1 MADTSKTDFLV
12 SNETSFD
19 LANLPGMRKVPS
31 TTGYKPGDILVVF
44 GELFARGY
52 ANGIVD
58 EAERNGLTVIRSTVG
73 RRDPGGALRA
83 LTAEELAGQ
92 KTPFINISLEAGFD
106 LEPAEDGGPTP
117 NSFFEG
123 VKLGEWQ
130 NAKADFT
137 AIEKSRARGRARFRE
152 AVKAYVKELEKHIPS
167 GKNVIFC
174 HTMAGGVP
182 RTKIIMPVM
191 NRVFK
196 GTGDRHVPSSQ
207 LFESDLGRFALL
219 NFDEVTSETYRTL
232 IEETSELRAKI
243 ETSGGSARYLAFGYH
258 GTEVLVG
265 DGPDAK
271 FQWQTY
277 TPYFQGW
284 AKMRLENYAIHF
296 AKQGVRTCVYN
307 CPEILTNS
315 SSIFLGVEVSLYPLL
330 GALERAKSNATVEG
344 KARVEAILK
353 ECQSLLKPE
362 HDFKS
367 IMKFT
372 KDYITSDLIQSHS
385 VFKKW
390 PQNNSQTQMEV
401 MLNASETLFKQHVDE
416 KNLMTS
422 VLSEQV
428 FRATGH
434 VMFHD
439 SFTCEKPVWWL
450 GHDVLSAALA
460 SGKTL

>member
-1 MADTSKTDFLV
+1 MKTNSDPTL
-12 SNETSFD
+12 SNFALSS
-19 LANLPGMRKVPS
+19 LPAMREVPRS
-31 TTGYKPGDILVVF
+31 APFKKGDVLVVF

-73 RRDPGGALRA
+73 RRDSSGPMAGKLRP
-83 LTAEELAGQ
+83 LNEQELKEQ
-92 KTPFINISLEAGFD
+92 KSPFINVALEAGFD
-106 LEPAEDGGPTP
+106 LEPAFDGGPTP

-123 VKLGEWQ
+123 VKLSDWE
-130 NAKADFT
+130 NATADFSM
-137 AIEKSRARGRARFRE
+137 IEKSRARGRDRFRA
-152 AVKAYVKELEKHIPS
+152 AVKDYVSQLKSMIPK
-167 GKNVIFC
+167 GANVIFC

-196 GTGDRHVPSSQ
+196 GIGDRHVPSST
-207 LFESDLGRFALL
+207 LFESAIGRYALM
-219 NFDEVTSETYRTL
+219 NFDDVTAETYRTL
-232 IEETSELRAKI
+232 IEETANLRSEI
-243 ETSGGSARYLAFGYH
+243 EASGGTARYIAYGYH
-258 GTEVLVG
+258 GTEVMV
-265 DGPDAK
+265 DGK
-271 FQWQTY
+271 FEWQTY

-284 AKMRLENYAIHF
+284 AKMRLEKLALDF
-296 AKQGVRTCVYN
+296 AKKGLKTCVYN

-330 GALERAKSNATVEG
+330 GALEKAAITATDSG
-344 KARVEAILK
+344 KKRIQSILN

-362 HDFKS
+362 HSIKAIMDF
-367 IMKFT
+367 T
-372 KDYITSDLIQSHS
+372 RDYIHSDLIRTHS
-385 VFKKW
+385 VFEKW
-390 PQNNSQTQMEV
+390 PQNNSGPQMER
-401 MLNASETLFKQHVDE
+401 MLNASETLFGQHKDE

-439 SFTCEKPVWWL
+439 CFSCERPVVWL
-450 GHDVLSAALA
+450 GHDVLSKALA
-460 SGKTL
+460 SGNTL

>member
-1 MADTSKTDFLV
+1 MTEKLDAGFLV
-12 SNETSFD
+12 SNKTSFD
-19 LANLPGMRKVPS
+19 LPTLPGMRRLPMEAN
-31 TTGYKPGDILVVF
+31 YKMGDVLVVF
-44 GELFARGY
+44 GEIFARGY

-58 EAERNGLTVIRSTVG
+58 EAERHGLKVIRSTVG
-73 RRDPGGALRA
+73 RRDTNGSLRA
-83 LTAEELAGQ
+83 LNEAELANQ
-92 KTPFINISLEAGFD
+92 KTPFINIPLEAGFD
-106 LEPAEDGGPTP
+106 LEPCEEGGPNP

-130 NAKADFT
+130 KAKADFN
-137 AIEKSRARGRARFRE
+137 AIEKSRLRGRERFRN
-152 AVKAYVKELEKHIPS
+152 ALKSYVKELEKHIPD

-196 GTGDRHVPSSQ
+196 GIGDRHVPSNQ

-219 NFDEVTSETYRTL
+219 NFDEVTAETYRAL
-232 IEETSELRAKI
+232 IEETATLRTKI
-243 ETSGGSARYLAFGYH
+243 ESSGGSTRYIAYGYH
-258 GTEVLVG
+258 GTEVLIG
-265 DGPDAK
+265 ESPNAK
-271 FQWQTY
+271 FEWQTY

-330 GALERAKSNATVEG
+330 GALERAKAEASPEG
-344 KARVEAILK
+344 LKRIDSILQ
-353 ECQSLLKPE
+353 ECQTLLKPE
-362 HDFKS
+362 HSFS
-367 IMKFT
+367 AIMKFT
-372 KDYITSDLIQSHS
+372 EDYINSDLIRSHS
-385 VFKKW
+385 LFKQW
-390 PQNNSQTQMEV
+390 PQNNSQLQMEK
-401 MLNASETLFKQHVDE
+401 MLSASETLFKQHIDE
-416 KNLMTS
+416 KQLMTS

-439 SFTCEKPVWWL
+439 SYACERSVWWL
-450 GHDVLSAALA
+450 GHDVLSLALA